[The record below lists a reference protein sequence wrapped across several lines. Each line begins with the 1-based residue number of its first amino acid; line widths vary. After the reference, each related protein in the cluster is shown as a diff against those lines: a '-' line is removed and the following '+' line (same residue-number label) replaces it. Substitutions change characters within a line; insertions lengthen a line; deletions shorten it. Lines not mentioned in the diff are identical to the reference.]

1 MRRGM
6 VVGVLVGVLALVAA
20 GCGGGDDNGG
30 GSASAAPETTAA
42 TTQIPASTANTR
54 LRLRTRHLEPA
65 HRQPGRGAVHRV
77 GVRSAAPAQREAT
90 RSAVGGAPRAG
101 PAARP
106 AVPEGAGEEAR
117 LDMTSGAEVKVEVTN
132 QDTIEHNFTFAEAGA
147 KQDVEGGE
155 DATVTFTAPAA
166 GSYEFFCKY
175 HPSKMRGTVTV
186 T

>member
-6 VVGVLVGVLALVAA
+6 VIGVLVGVLALVAA

-30 GSASAAPETTAA
+30 GGASATTAAPETTA
-42 TTQIPASTANTR
+42 TTGGGGGETEIQLTASGTAWDKT
-54 LRLRTRHLEPA
+54 
-65 HRQPGRGAVHRV
+65 
-77 GVRSAAPAQREAT
+77 S
-90 RSAVGGAPRAG
+90 
-101 PAARP
+101 
-106 AVPEGAGEEAR
+106 

-147 KQDVEGGE
+147 NQDVEGGE

-175 HPSKMRGTVTV
+175 HPSAMRGTVTV